1 MIRVDEWTDFEA
13 HDLAELALSVS
24 DEIRGHG
31 GTGEAELALLD
42 AWLDETIAEGDCDE
56 VRRQLLQGFYQ
67 TLGFRGDWQD
77 YFSSANCD
85 LDQVLARRKGIPVSL
100 GILLIQLGRKIGLD
114 VEGICFPG
122 HFLLS
127 FAGLDGEVYVDPFNG
142 DELSRHRIELLLRG
156 ALATWR
162 V

>member
-13 HDLAELALSVS
+13 HDIAELALSVS
-24 DEIRGHG
+24 DEIRGQG
-31 GTGEAELALLD
+31 GSGEAELARLD
-42 AWLDETIAEGDCDE
+42 AWLDEAIAEGDCDE

-114 VEGICFPG
+114 VEGDLLPRPFPPEFCRSG
-122 HFLLS
+122 RG
-127 FAGLDGEVYVDPFNG
+127 GLCGP
-142 DELSRHRIELLLRG
+142 LQR
-156 ALATWR
+156 
-162 V
+162 

>member
-31 GTGEAELALLD
+31 GTGEAELARLD

-114 VEGICFPG
+114 VEGICFPAI
-122 HFLLS
+122 S
-127 FAGLDGEVYVDPFNG
+127 
-142 DELSRHRIELLLRG
+142 S
-156 ALATWR
+156 
-162 V
+162 

>member
-31 GTGEAELALLD
+31 GTGEAELARLD

-85 LDQVLARRKGIPVSL
+85 LDQVLVSIHRNSIDTGKMRRSSL
-100 GILLIQLGRKIGLD
+100 D
-114 VEGICFPG
+114 PT
-122 HFLLS
+122 FLL
-127 FAGLDGEVYVDPFNG
+127 A
-142 DELSRHRIELLLRG
+142 
-156 ALATWR
+156 
-162 V
+162 

>member
-142 DELSRHRIELLLRG
+142 DELSRHRKRG
-156 ALATWR
+156 KCRSSAR
-162 V
+162 RG